1 MGPRK
6 YWVMTEVLG
15 SYEGARAYLSQT
27 SLGSNETPSRTSE
40 VEKRKHR
47 KIVDGMKEKRQNQ
60 L

>member
-1 MGPRK
+1 
-6 YWVMTEVLG
+6 MTEVLG

-47 KIVDGMKEKRQNQ
+47 KIVDGTKEKRQNQ